1 MGTNRFLFGGYYM
14 GHAYEVALKSYV
26 CVLQFKGTPQE
37 FMDYHK
43 FPRVPL
49 GSIPFFSHCSDP
61 CDGNV
66 T

>member
-1 MGTNRFLFGGYYM
+1 M

-26 CVLQFKGTPQE
+26 CVLQIRGTPQE

-49 GSIPFFSHCSDP
+49 GSIPVFSHCSDP